1 MKTKLLTIK
10 DIGEVATIIRNEGIV
25 AFPTDTV
32 YGLGIRYDS
41 SIAVSKLKFVKKR
54 SETKPFPMM
63 VNSLKQIEMVADL
76 DERDRFLIT
85 RWLPNALTIVFRKRK
100 DLKDYV
106 TNGLDTVAIRMRN
119 DEFVLNI
126 IDLLKVPLLVPS
138 ANISNEAPAK
148 SHEEVLVQLDT
159 MIDAVVIGKCTQG
172 IPSTIISTV
181 DEEIKLLR
189 EGPITLQEILD
200 SLEDMK

>member
-1 MKTKLLTIK
+1 MKTKLLTNK
-10 DIGEVATIIRNEGIV
+10 DIKEVAAIIRKDGIV

-41 SIAVSKLKFVKKR
+41 RMAIDKLKLAKKR
-54 SETKPFPMM
+54 PETKPFPMM
-63 VNSLKQIEMVADL
+63 VNSLKQIEMVAEL
-76 DERDRFLIT
+76 NERDRFLIK

-100 DLKDYV
+100 DLADYV
-106 TNGLDTVAIRMRN
+106 TNGFDTVAIRMPN
-119 DEFVLNI
+119 DEFVLSI
-126 IDLLKVPLLVPS
+126 IDFVQVPLLVPS

-148 SHEEVLVQLDT
+148 THEEVLEQLDST
-159 MIDAVVIGKCTQG
+159 IDAVVIGKCSKG
-172 IPSTIISTV
+172 IASTIISTV